1 MSPDNN
7 VALEELK
14 KVIPINQLVS
24 VYRVG
29 IKDESKYCDIDL
41 VVVTDNLGIRDVL
54 FSHKTEKIDVREVMT
69 CTEFL
74 ESAQLLPYYEMELIF
89 GEDLHPV
96 QSDPSQN
103 LVKLSSMFFYS
114 FLRNFYLLK
123 NSEYDKDRI
132 LKNLNDFVYA
142 KKWLEDFPEE
152 ISSFINEV
160 TLARINP
167 DGQKKEEV
175 LDLLDRGIY
184 FSWVLIEIL
193 NHKLKARYPE
203 INHGSVFLGREPTIF
218 INNSIDACRHLSE
231 RRLGRLSR
239 LKIIYLPVGF
249 RFIFSKDEFVSRY
262 VKRNLTFRAVSSSH
276 FLKTLIK
283 KIMTML
289 LWLFFPNDLVFR
301 LPVKKSDLLKQKTKG
316 LEINQSCKPKYFI
329 NSFYFQFQLFKKLL
343 SSDFDFFFSPLLK
356 KSIRALWY
364 VPYNYFL
371 VRWLYFSGRMK
382 EYKVVHFN
390 RPEVLLSFKKIKG
403 QISIFE
409 IHGFDIGIVSENY
422 LKDVGSK
429 LKRITGLLLDWAV
442 RPTVIKKSSQVD
454 IFYCS
459 TPDLIT
465 PIEKVF
471 GRRPIWL
478 PNPVDTKLFNPE
490 GNIFI
495 LEGNPACFLAARLN
509 GDKRP
514 DVAIDIFNKIIKP
527 NFPRATLHL
536 LGFGDKVSFYKKIL
550 TDKNTYFWHDF
561 MDKSTLASKIR
572 GADLVFGDFSIGA
585 LSLLP
590 MQVMAMKKPIVTLDR
605 YEIIKKEIDELP
617 ELALRLLSDSDFRND
632 FVEKNYAYILESH
645 SEAAVAKKHL
655 DNLSKFL

>member
-24 VYRVG
+24 IYRVG

-41 VVVTDNLGIRDVL
+41 VVVTDNLGIKEIL
-54 FSHKTEKIDVREVMT
+54 FNHKTEKIDVREVMT
-69 CTEFL
+69 RTEFL
-74 ESAQLLPYYEMELIF
+74 ESAQLLPYYEIELIF

-96 QSDPSQN
+96 QSDPSQS

-152 ISSFINEV
+152 ISSFIDEV
-160 TLARINP
+160 ALARISP
-167 DGQKKEEV
+167 DSRKKEEV
-175 LDLLDRGIY
+175 IDLLDRGIY
-184 FSWVLIEIL
+184 FSWALIEIL
-193 NHKLKARYPE
+193 NQKLKVRYSE
-203 INHGSVFLGREPTIF
+203 INHRLFFLGREPTIF
-218 INNSIDACRHLSE
+218 INDSIDACRQLSE
-231 RRLGRLSR
+231 RRLGQLSR
-239 LKIIYLPVGF
+239 LKIMYLPAGF
-249 RFIFSKDEFVSRY
+249 RFIFSKDEFISRY
-262 VKRNLTFRAVSSSH
+262 VKRNLTFHIVSLSH

-283 KIMTML
+283 KIMTTL
-289 LWLFFPNDLVFR
+289 LWLFFSGSRVFR
-301 LPVKKSDLLKQKTKG
+301 LPVKKSNFLKQKTKE
-316 LEINQSCKPKYFI
+316 LEINQGHKPKYFI

-343 SSDFDFFFSPLLK
+343 SSDFDSFFSPLLK
-356 KSIRALWY
+356 KPIRALWY

-371 VRWLYFSGRMK
+371 VKWLYLSGRMK
-382 EYKVVHFN
+382 EYRVVHFN
-390 RPEVLLSFKKIKG
+390 RPEALLSFKKIKG

-429 LKRITGLLLDWAV
+429 LKRTIGLLLDWAV
-442 RPTVIKKSSQVD
+442 RPIIIKKSSQVD

-471 GRRPIWL
+471 GRRPVWF
-478 PNPVDTKLFNPE
+478 PNPVDTKLFSPE
-490 GNIFI
+490 GNIFV
-495 LEGNPACFLAARLN
+495 LEGDPACFLAARLN

-527 NFPRATLHL
+527 NFPKATLHL
-536 LGFGDKVSFYKKIL
+536 LGFGDKAPFYKKIL
-550 TDKNTYFWHDF
+550 TDKDTYFWHDF
-561 MDKSTLASKIR
+561 MDKPTLASKIR

-605 YEIIKKEIDELP
+605 YEIIKKEVNELP
-617 ELALRLLSDSDFRND
+617 ELALRLLSDSDFRSD
-632 FVEKNYAYILESH
+632 FIEKNYSYILESH